1 MIWTKMVRIVP
12 LLYVIPFFGD
22 LIFVN
27 SCDGAETPQASQKDA
42 VSKEFGKTEAYESF
56 FVHFILREIHTSIGQ
71 RQGLP
76 ELPSSDSESGE
87 EGSDEEIIELDSEGE
102 EVRVK
107 PIPGARKG
115 DKQDS
120 PANEEEGSDEDEFIV
135 DDEEGAVNLPVQ
147 FSMMRAQPLVASF
160 KVFFQ
165 LLVHV
170 ACKPNHLRA
179 TFMKA
184 RLDGMFSV

>member
-1 MIWTKMVRIVP
+1 MIEQRLRKPPKKTAYQKNLER
-12 LLYVIPFFGD
+12 LKRTRHLPFD
-22 LIFVN
+22 
-27 SCDGAETPQASQKDA
+27 
-42 VSKEFGKTEAYESF
+42 F
-56 FVHFILREIHTSIGQ
+56 FCYEIHTSIGQ

-76 ELPSSDSESGE
+76 ELPSSNSESGD
-87 EGSDEEIIELDSEGE
+87 EGSDEDIIELDSEGE

-115 DKQDS
+115 DVQDS
-120 PANEEEGSDEDEFIV
+120 PAHEDSSSDEDEFIV
-135 DDEEGAVNLPVQ
+135 EDDEGAQDVVNLPMQ
-147 FSMMRAQPLVASF
+147 YSLSRAQPLVVSF

-184 RLDGMFSV
+184 RLDGMVLRICSHM

>member
-1 MIWTKMVRIVP
+1 
-12 LLYVIPFFGD
+12 
-22 LIFVN
+22 VN
-27 SCDGAETPQASQKDA
+27 SRDGAETAQASQEDA
-42 VSKEFGKTEAYESF
+42 VSKEFRKTKAYETSF
-56 FVHFILREIHTSIGQ
+56 VPFILHEIHTGTGQ

-115 DKQDS
+115 DVQDS
-120 PANEEEGSDEDEFIV
+120 PVNEEDSDEDEFIV
-135 DDEEGAVNLPVQ
+135 DDEEDAVNLPVQ
-147 FSMMRAQPLVASF
+147 YSMQRAQPLVVSF

-184 RLDGMFSV
+184 RLDGML

>member
-1 MIWTKMVRIVP
+1 MMEQRLRKPPKKTA
-12 LLYVIPFFGD
+12 Y
-22 LIFVN
+22 
-27 SCDGAETPQASQKDA
+27 QKNLERLKRTR
-42 VSKEFGKTEAYESF
+42 SPS
-56 FVHFILREIHTSIGQ
+56 FILFCHEIHTSTGQ

-76 ELPSSDSESGE
+76 ELPSSNSESSDE
-87 EGSDEEIIELDSEGE
+87 RSDEEIIELDSEGE

-115 DKQDS
+115 DVQDS
-120 PANEEEGSDEDEFIV
+120 PTNEDSNSDEDEFIV
-135 DDEEGAVNLPVQ
+135 DDEEGAQDAFNLPVQ
-147 FSMMRAQPLVASF
+147 YSMLKAQPLVVSF

-170 ACKPNHLRA
+170 ACKPNHLRE

-184 RLDGMFSV
+184 RLDGMF